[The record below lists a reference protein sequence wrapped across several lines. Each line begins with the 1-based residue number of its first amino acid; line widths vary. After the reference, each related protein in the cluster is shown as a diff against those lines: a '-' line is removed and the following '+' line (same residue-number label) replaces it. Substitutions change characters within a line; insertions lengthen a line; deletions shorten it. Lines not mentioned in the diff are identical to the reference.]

1 MEEVANKG
9 DLAAIDEWMAPD
21 IVEHEEM
28 PPEAPSGRSAMRC
41 GRGCTGASSWACR
54 PAAGV

>member
-21 IVEHEEM
+21 FVM
-28 PPEAPSGRSAMRC
+28 K
-41 GRGCTGASSWACR
+41 CR